1 MKHKAPNFLTC
12 PIYPDSP
19 SPEKHEEEVRRAE
32 AAKET
37 PKANSPVPQESF
49 ALRPVLQTG
58 ASQDNAKHPGHAS
71 DDRRGSSEGKKTGGA
86 GPKFGVRKLIL
97 AGVMAIILIM
107 AIFTVP
113 AVVAGVQ
120 ALIRFNSAKV
130 ALNDAADSLKKLDV
144 GGAADKLDEAR
155 NELTA
160 AQDDL
165 KGVGFWRDM
174 PGVGVQ
180 IKGLEGATAAG
191 ISTLDGVGDLLQVF
205 RVVTDALQVGAE
217 AEGSVPQVGATRSFG
232 DLSPQEKHDM
242 LQKLNDA
249 LPKLRLARDNIDLAM
264 ELWSRVPQDEL
275 YAPLKSALKPL
286 ADNLPVLRQALDQS
300 VPLAEVLIP
309 LAGYPNQMHYLLL
322 LQNTDEIR
330 PTGGFIG
337 NIGLMTLDAGEM
349 TDISFADVY
358 KLDGP
363 AEGRWKAAPPLPIKE
378 RLGLSTWYF
387 RDANWSPDFPTSAET
402 LLDFYSGELASY
414 GVKDPNPPTA
424 VIALNPSFF
433 KSLLHLTG
441 ALEVDGKIFDENNFF
456 DQIQYEVEQGFFK
469 EGVPV
474 SERKAII
481 SKLGEQMV
489 SKIEALPAA
498 RWGDL
503 LDIATKSL
511 ERKQIMAYARDPA
524 VLSVL
529 DKRGWTARAKPTQDD
544 YLWIVDANLAAL
556 KTDGVMDK
564 NVKYELDATDPQGP
578 VATVTLT
585 YKNTNKIIDWRYTRY
600 RSYTRVYVPDGSQL
614 ISSSGA
620 MKDDRYKTG
629 GVAVPG
635 RVDVTHELGKT
646 VFGAFWSIEPGQT
659 GTLQYKYRLPSSV
672 AEKASQGGYILDWQ
686 KQSGADKTGLT
697 LDLKFGKNIVSAV
710 PGEDQEKWGDN
721 RYQYVTDSLVD
732 RTFEIKF

>member
-1 MKHKAPNFLTC
+1 MTHKSPNFLTC
-12 PIYPDSP
+12 PIYPESP
-19 SPEKHEEEVRRAE
+19 PPKKQEDKVERVEPS
-32 AAKET
+32 KET
-37 PKANSPVPQESF
+37 PTKGPLPQESF
-49 ALRPVLQTG
+49 ALRPVVQPG
-58 ASQDNAKHPGHAS
+58 ASRNGEGIPGHAQ
-71 DDRRGSSEGKKTGGA
+71 DDRKISVEEKKA
-86 GPKFGVRKLIL
+86 SRVRPKFGMKKPII
-97 AGVMAIILIM
+97 AGVLVVVLLV

-120 ALIRFNSAKV
+120 ALLRFNSAKI
-130 ALNDAADSLKKLDV
+130 ALNAAADSLKKLDV

-155 NELTA
+155 DELTA
-160 AQDDL
+160 AQENL

-174 PGVGVQ
+174 PGVGTQ

-191 ISTLDGVGDLLQVF
+191 ISTLDGVGELLQVF
-205 RVVTDALQVGAE
+205 RVVTDALQGGAA
-217 AEGSVPQVGATRSFG
+217 AEGSVPRVGGTRSYG
-232 DLSPQEKHDM
+232 DLSAEEKRDM
-242 LQKLNDA
+242 LQKLDNA
-249 LPKLRLARDNIDLAM
+249 LPKLRMARDNIDLAV

-275 YAPLKSALKPL
+275 YAPLRTALKPL

-300 VPLAEVLIP
+300 VPLVEVLIP
-309 LAGYPNQMHYLLL
+309 LAGYPNQMRYLLL

-337 NIGLMTLDAGEM
+337 NIGLMTMDAGEM
-349 TDISFADVY
+349 TEIAFADVY

-363 AEGRWKAAPPLPIKE
+363 AEGRWKAEPPLPIKE

-402 LLDFYSGELASY
+402 LLDFYAGERASY
-414 GVKDPNPPTA
+414 GATDPHPPTA
-424 VIALNPSFF
+424 VVALNPSFF

-441 ALEVDGKIFDENNFF
+441 SLEVDGKVFDENNFF
-456 DQIQYEVEQGFFK
+456 DRIQYEVEQGFFK

-498 RWGDL
+498 RWGEL
-503 LDIATKSL
+503 LDVVTKAL

-524 VLSVL
+524 VLTIL
-529 DKRGWTARAKPTQDD
+529 DKRAWTARAKATRND
-544 YLWIVDANLAAL
+544 YLWVVDANLGAL

-564 NVKYELDATDPQGP
+564 NVKYELDATDPQGS

-585 YKNTNKIIDWRYTRY
+585 YKNTNKTIDWRYTRY

-614 ISSSGA
+614 ITSSGA
-620 MKDDRYKTG
+620 MKDDRYRTG
-629 GVAVPG
+629 GVSVPG

-646 VFGAFWSIEPGQT
+646 VLGAFWSIEPGQT
-659 GTLQYKYRLPSSV
+659 GTLKFKYRLPQSV
-672 AEKASQGGYILDWQ
+672 AEKAGQGEYILDWQ

-697 LDLKFGKNIVSAV
+697 LDLKFGKNIRSAI
-710 PGEDQEKWGDN
+710 PGEDQEKWGDA
-721 RYQYVTDSLVD
+721 RYEYKTDSLVD
-732 RTFEIKF
+732 RTFEVKL